1 MRSILWLLV
10 LLAGGSYPLYAH
22 VGSPDVA
29 LEGTAGPYRILVS
42 VKPPD
47 VIPGTAQVTVFLLNG
62 GPVMVTAQ
70 PIYFYSGRTGA
81 PSADVL
87 QPVAGQPGQYKGIVW
102 LMTDGSSSILLHI
115 SGGLGGGELVAP
127 VMAVSTAQKQLPAG
141 TGYVLIGLGILLFG
155 LMLTII
161 GSSVAEGMLP
171 KGEALSGARRRTKR
185 VAIVVAALFC
195 TGIVYGGNAW
205 WQTWAGRY
213 RQFMY
218 HPMHA
223 SYALTQ
229 DSGINA
235 LKIHIDTKHAQRAG
249 WLPYIVPD
257 HGKLMHLFVVRIPTM
272 DAFAHLHPARVDTA
286 TFRTVL
292 PPLPKGRYLA
302 FADIVNLSG
311 FAETMKDTF
320 EIGQDLTDSLHR
332 LDPDDAYAYALP
344 ADGAGVGAPGPGGL
358 AGGSAQRPAAAYQG
372 DGPTPGKDEFVVCG
386 KAGKGVRMKDGSTMV
401 MEQATS
407 QTLEAGT
414 LYDLHFA
421 VYDAQGKP
429 APLEP
434 YLGMMAHAAIIKD
447 DGSTYVHLHPVGT
460 ISVAAQEGMLKRMGQ
475 PENQYRLPD
484 AGVFYDSVDRLA
496 ARLRALPVADRE
508 SLLMREMGMVANQG
522 LPMGRAPLAGWA
534 IPGTP
539 SGGAA
544 KEAGGPS
551 PADSAMEGMQLG
563 NLVSFPYTFPQ
574 AGVYRIWV
582 QVRRK
587 GQVLTAAFDRVVR

>member
-10 LLAGGSYPLYAH
+10 MLAGTCSSLYAH

-29 LEGTAGPYRILVS
+29 LEGAAGPYRLLVS

-62 GPVMVTAQ
+62 GPVIVTAQ

-81 PSADVL
+81 PSADAL

-115 SGGLGGGELVAP
+115 SGALGSGELVAP
-127 VMAVSTAQKQLPAG
+127 VMAVSTAQKKLPSG
-141 TGYVLIGLGILLFG
+141 TVYVLIGLGILLFG

-161 GSSVAEGMLP
+161 GSSVAEGLLP
-171 KGEALSGARRRTKR
+171 KGEALSGARRRAKR

-218 HPMHA
+218 KPMHA
-223 SYALTQ
+223 SYALKQ
-229 DSGINA
+229 DSDINE
-235 LKIHIDTKHAQRAG
+235 LSIRIDTKHAQRGA
-249 WLPYIVPD
+249 WLPYVIPD

-272 DAFAHLHPARVDTA
+272 DAFAHLHPVRVDTA

-311 FAETMKDTF
+311 FAETLKDTF

-344 ADGAGVGAPGPGGL
+344 ANGASGGAASRQA
-358 AGGSAQRPAAAYQG
+358 AGYRG
-372 DGPTPGKDEFVVCG
+372 DGPVPGNDVFVVCG

-401 MEQATS
+401 AEGPGGEDF
-407 QTLEAGT
+407 EAGQI
-414 LYDLHFA
+414 YDLHFV
-421 VYDAQGKP
+421 VYDPQGKP
-429 APLEP
+429 ASLEP
-434 YLGMMAHAAIIKD
+434 YLGMMAHAAIIKE

-460 ISVAAQEGMLKRMGQ
+460 FSVAAQEGMVKRMGQ
-475 PENQYRLPD
+475 AGNEYRLPA
-484 AGVFYDSVDRLA
+484 AGAFYDSIDRLA
-496 ARLRALPVADRE
+496 ARLRALPMAERE
-508 SLLMREMGMVANQG
+508 SLLMREMKI
-522 LPMGRAPLAGWA
+522 PAGA
-534 IPGTP
+534 
-539 SGGAA
+539 GA
-544 KEAGGPS
+544 S
-551 PADSAMEGMQLG
+551 QADSATGAMNMG
-563 NLVSFPYTFPQ
+563 NMVSFPYTFPQ
-574 AGVYRIWV
+574 PGVYRIWV
-582 QVRRK
+582 EVRRN